1 MEVTQQNF
9 DAEVLKS
16 DKPVLVDFWA
26 EWCGPCKAISPIVEE
41 LEKQYEG
48 KIKIGKINVDQQGPL
63 SMQYGVMSI
72 PTLALFKDG
81 KIVDQIV
88 GSVPKTQLESMITKH
103 I

>member
-72 PTLALFKDG
+72 PTLALFKGG